1 MLYVRRG
8 NEENMQKITV
18 IFTCFNRIEKTRC
31 CMESLSK
38 QNPGLDFEYIVLDDN
53 SSDGTPEMLEEWKA
67 AGWRIVV
74 LHGDGN
80 SYWAGGM
87 RKAIAYAKEH
97 TDTPYY
103 LLVND
108 DVEFYPGVIEK
119 MTADAEKKLSAD
131 AEKKL
136 AAEEMASSSEK
147 PMAEQKGSAG
157 GRIALVGPMCDEKG
171 GFSYGGIR
179 YQKGIHYIEVKPE
192 DKDRSC
198 DSFNMNC
205 LLLSKRTFMDVPNFD
220 EHYIHSLADFDY
232 GLTMRRMNIP
242 MWVTD
247 YYVGV
252 CPDNDPKGGWSDR
265 SLSRMERLKKKE
277 SVKGAPFK
285 PWFYFL
291 KKNFGLGQALL
302 HGFTPYVRILLGK

>member
-1 MLYVRRG
+1 
-8 NEENMQKITV
+8 MQKITV

-38 QNPGLDFEYIVLDDN
+38 QNPGLEFEYIVLDDN
-53 SSDGTPEMLEEWKA
+53 SSDGTPEMLEEWKK

-97 TDTPYY
+97 TDTPFY

-119 MTADAEKKLSAD
+119 LTADAEKRLAEEKKPMTGNAD
-131 AEKKL
+131 AEKR
-136 AAEEMASSSEK
+136 ASAE
-147 PMAEQKGSAG
+147 

-171 GFSYGGIR
+171 AFSYGGIR
-179 YQKGIHYIEVKPE
+179 YQKGIHYVEVRPE
-192 DKDRSC
+192 DENREC

-205 LLLSKRTFMDVPNFD
+205 LLLSRKTFMDVPNFD

-232 GLTMRRMNIP
+232 GLTMKRMGIP

-265 SLSRMERLKKKE
+265 SLSRRERLKKKE

-291 KKNFGLGQALL
+291 KKNFGLGRALIN
-302 HGFTPYVRILLGK
+302 GFTPYIRILLGK